1 MALLL
6 VGCAQSNNT
15 VATPSDAL
23 TPVLGFLTVDGQG
36 LASRPFSREPEYVI
50 EWKEEPQWT
59 ALPIWVSG
67 ELEEAKLIDAV
78 PSSYSYTIGTTE
90 AADAYYN
97 VIISGIQQNF
107 EVLWTEVYD
116 KLNNQREFSEI
127 NAEPLMEIIDYI
139 HGDTKYGTLIDTV
152 TDGLMLIKEIN
163 ENGPSTEYDQR
174 AYVIYQEFYAW
185 LSSFTV
191 DDLVKN

>member
-6 VGCAQSNNT
+6 VGCTQNSSN
-15 VATPSDAL
+15 VATPSGAL

-36 LASRPFSREPEYVI
+36 LASHPFSREPEYII

-67 ELEEAKLIDAV
+67 ELEEAKLVDAV

-97 VIISGIQQNF
+97 IIVSGIQQNF

-152 TDGLMLIKEIN
+152 TDGLVLIKEIN
-163 ENGPSTEYDQR
+163 ENGPSPEYDQR